1 MLIQGK
7 PYRSIWKDMKDGKVK
22 IIDQRKL
29 PHLVEI
35 VTLDNLEQTIIAI
48 RDMYVRGAPLI
59 GVTAAFGFAISMQ
72 ENCSEQAIDET
83 YSRLLAARPT
93 AVQQR
98 VPLGVPVSAFA
109 PKMSGLDAKRH
120 YVI

>member
-35 VTLDNLEQTIIAI
+35 VTLDNLEQSIIAI

-59 GVTAAFGFAISMQ
+59 GVTAAFRFAISMQ
-72 ENCSEQAIDET
+72 ENCSDQAMM
-83 YSRLLAARPT
+83 RPIL
-93 AVQQR
+93 V
-98 VPLGVPVSAFA
+98 L
-109 PKMSGLDAKRH
+109 
-120 YVI
+120 